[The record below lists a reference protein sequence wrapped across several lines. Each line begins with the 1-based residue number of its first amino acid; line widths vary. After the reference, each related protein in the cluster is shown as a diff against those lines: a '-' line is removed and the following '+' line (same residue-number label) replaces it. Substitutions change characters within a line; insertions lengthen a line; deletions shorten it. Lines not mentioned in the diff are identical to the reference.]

1 MRCLFVTQDFP
12 PDVGGI
18 QTYAA
23 QLAPRLAEHAAALAV
38 VAPRRP
44 TAETVDE
51 ALPFPVYRLPARPD
65 LLVGPAL
72 AALPVL
78 ARRHRV
84 DVALHAQWPTV
95 AASLLARQLTGYPRC
110 IVCAAHGR
118 ELLFNPMPPALDGGY
133 RALRR
138 FIAARTDHFVPV
150 SRYTAGLLHDLGVPD
165 NRTTVLPNGTDPVR
179 FAPQDASAVREA
191 LGLAGRRV
199 LLTVGRLVPR
209 KGIDT
214 TLRALPQIA
223 EAVPDV
229 AYVVVGDGPDRGRLD
244 ALARHLGVSDRVH
257 FAGKIAGPELRR
269 YYNACDVFVMPSREA
284 VPDVEGFG
292 IVFLEAGACTKPVI
306 GARAGGVP
314 DAVRDGETGLL
325 VPPRD
330 AHALASAA
338 MNLLTYPDRAERLG
352 RRGRERILRENT
364 WDRIADRLFDILRIQ
379 LSQAL

>member
-1 MRCLFVTQDFP
+1 MHCLFVTQDFP

-23 QLAPRLAEHAAALAV
+23 ELAPRLAENADSLAV
-38 VAPRRP
+38 VAPQRP
-44 TAETVDE
+44 AADAVDD
-51 ALPFPVYRLPARPD
+51 ALPFPVHRLPARPD
-65 LLVGPAL
+65 LLIAPAL
-72 AALPVL
+72 AALPVI
-78 ARRHRV
+78 ARRRRI

-95 AASLLARQLTGYPRC
+95 AASLLARQLTGYPRT

-118 ELLFNPMPPALDGGY
+118 ELLFNPLPPALGGLY
-133 RALRR
+133 DALRR
-138 FIAARTDHFVPV
+138 FTVARTDHFVPV
-150 SRYTAGLLHDLGVPD
+150 SRYTAGLLHDLGVPAD
-165 NRTTVLPNGTDPVR
+165 RTTVLPNGTNPAR
-179 FAPQDASAVREA
+179 FAPQDASALREE
-191 LGLAGRRV
+191 LGLTDRRI

-223 EAVPDV
+223 ETVPEV
-229 AYVVVGDGPDRGRLD
+229 AYLVVGDGPDRDRLTT
-244 ALARHLGVSDRVH
+244 LARHLGVADRVH
-257 FAGKIAGPELRR
+257 FAGKIAGPDLTR

-292 IVFLEAGACTKPVI
+292 IVFLEAGACGKPVI

-330 AHALASAA
+330 AHALAEAA
-338 MNLLTYPDRAERLG
+338 TQLLADPEQAQRLG
-352 RRGRERILRENT
+352 RQGRERVLQENT
-364 WDRIADRLFDILRIQ
+364 WDRIADRLFTTLRTQ
-379 LSQAL
+379 LAQAL